1 MEWEGI
7 VGRYTQSL
15 KATRPGQASTN
26 SVAVVPPP
34 GTSTAEVPLTQ
45 LERGLLSEA
54 LRLLADTRAR
64 ALELTTEL
72 SRRRGI
78 AAPDVHDFQLPT
90 IVDLQRRFCG
100 QQSPAVE

>member
-1 MEWEGI
+1 MEWEVI
-7 VGRYTQSL
+7 VGRYAQSL
-15 KATRPGQASTN
+15 KVTRPGQASMST
-26 SVAVVPPP
+26 VAAVPPQ
-34 GTSTAEVPLTQ
+34 GTSIAEVPLTQ
-45 LERGLLSEA
+45 LEQGLLREA

-100 QQSPAVE
+100 QESPLVE